1 MVGAGLGGMKEW
13 YWLSARSGGPDPAP
27 SLQVIRPEPCGVC
40 GSRIRFGKA
49 AVKCRQCQLLLHPKC
64 REQCPSLC
72 TPRPHHHAWPR
83 EVRGGMAVLG
93 GCSVS
98 PWGCWGSA
106 CPGHRAGRWVQS
118 GSRHCPPQGVL
129 ADFAPPTPPLVPAL
143 VVQCVT
149 EVETR
154 GLTEVGAGA
163 VEAVMPWSP
172 RG

>member
-1 MVGAGLGGMKEW
+1 MGL
-13 YWLSARSGGPDPAP
+13 PA
-27 SLQVIRPEPCGVC
+27 L
-40 GSRIRFGKA
+40 
-49 AVKCRQCQLLLHPKC
+49 
-64 REQCPSLC
+64 
-72 TPRPHHHAWPR
+72 
-83 EVRGGMAVLG
+83 
-93 GCSVS
+93 
-98 PWGCWGSA
+98 GCWGSA
-106 CPGHRAGRWVQS
+106 YRGHRAGWWVQS

-129 ADFAPPTPPLVPAL
+129 ADFAPPTPPLVPVL

>member
-1 MVGAGLGGMKEW
+1 
-13 YWLSARSGGPDPAP
+13 
-27 SLQVIRPEPCGVC
+27 
-40 GSRIRFGKA
+40 
-49 AVKCRQCQLLLHPKC
+49 
-64 REQCPSLC
+64 
-72 TPRPHHHAWPR
+72 
-83 EVRGGMAVLG
+83 MAVLG

-98 PWGCWGSA
+98 LWGCRPWDAGA
-106 CPGHRAGRWVQS
+106 LPTEATGLGGGYRAGV
-118 GSRHCPPQGVL
+118 GIVL
-129 ADFAPPTPPLVPAL
+129 PRACWLTLPPPTPPLVPVL